1 MFYPSLEP
9 LATGTHQV
17 LAIIPEQLNF
27 VDMYIDW
34 SSTIAKQAPPMIN
47 EIMVET
53 TDTKQAKAE
62 LQDILQKYPTFL
74 LSDKD
79 TMIDQANEM
88 FYQRWSLFVVVF
100 IVLIAA
106 TSLGVIQTLLHTIY
120 VKRNDYAIQRLIG
133 LSPNGLMKLILTQV
147 LSFVLYGLMTGTILG
162 MLLTRLLA
170 MIDSEAEFT
179 YDFSTLLTVSL
190 FLLVSTLCVF
200 TAQGYWISRSKL
212 AIEMKNI

>member
-1 MFYPSLEP
+1 MTKGVHYYEQFAEKNHLSLGETLPINIYVLPSIETI
-9 LATGTHQV
+9 AAGTHQV
-17 LAIIPEQLNF
+17 LAIIPEPLNNF
-27 VDMYIDW
+27 VDVYIDW
-34 SSTIAKQAPPMIN
+34 SSTIAKQAPPRIG

-79 TMIDQANEM
+79 TMINQANEM

-106 TSLGVIQTLLHTIY
+106 TSIGVIQTLLHTIY

-133 LSPNGLMKLILTQV
+133 LSPNGLMKLIITQV
-147 LSFVLYGLMTGTILG
+147 LSFILYGLAIGTILG
-162 MLLTRLLA
+162 MLLTK
-170 MIDSEAEFT
+170 F
-179 YDFSTLLTVSL
+179 VS
-190 FLLVSTLCVF
+190 
-200 TAQGYWISRSKL
+200 
-212 AIEMKNI
+212 NH

>member
-1 MFYPSLEP
+1 
-9 LATGTHQV
+9 
-17 LAIIPEQLNF
+17 
-27 VDMYIDW
+27 
-34 SSTIAKQAPPMIN
+34 
-47 EIMVET
+47 MVET
-53 TDTKQAKAE
+53 TDTKLAKSE
-62 LQDILQKYPTFL
+62 LQDILQEYPTFQ
-74 LSDKD
+74 LSDKV

-100 IVLIAA
+100 IVLIVA

-170 MIDSEAEFT
+170 VIDSEAEFM
-179 YDFSTLLTVSL
+179 YDFSTLITVSL
-190 FLLVSTLCVF
+190 ILLISTLCVF

-212 AIEMKNI
+212 AIEMKSI